1 MEVVPM
7 AQAQRRA
14 FRLLPDPE
22 LTANATGSKREL
34 REAKKRMRKL
44 IQAAQIQDANAGR
57 QNKLKYVLEV
67 TEKKTG
73 LQKSGAPK
81 VHRIKRRRAT

>member
-1 MEVVPM
+1 
-7 AQAQRRA
+7 
-14 FRLLPDPE
+14 
-22 LTANATGSKREL
+22 
-34 REAKKRMRKL
+34 MRKL